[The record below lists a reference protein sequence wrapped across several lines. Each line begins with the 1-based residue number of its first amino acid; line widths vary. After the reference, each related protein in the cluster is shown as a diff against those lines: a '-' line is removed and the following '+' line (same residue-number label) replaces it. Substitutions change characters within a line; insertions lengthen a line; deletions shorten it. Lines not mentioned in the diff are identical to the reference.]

1 MSQVG
6 AYDHTWFFGSAQVS
20 SVSYHMLGC
29 GCLADGIIKKVPH
42 LTPGAGAM
50 GVIAR
55 EIPGA
60 QWAY

>member
-1 MSQVG
+1 MKFNV
-6 AYDHTWFFGSAQVS
+6 
-20 SVSYHMLGC
+20 LGC